1 MKISD
6 IHKLKNSKT
15 PFTTITAYDY
25 PTAKIIDDLNIP
37 LILVG
42 DSASMVIYGY
52 SDTTPITMNEML
64 LIAKAVRRGTNNS
77 LVVGDMPF
85 MSYQPSSE
93 LAVKN
98 AGRFVKEARMD
109 AVKLEG
115 GVEHI
120 AQIKAIIKAGIPVMG
135 HIGLKPQSVL
145 VDSGYKIH
153 GKTLNSA
160 LKIYHDALALEKAG
174 VFSLVLEGVPE
185 ELAQL
190 ITKAV
195 KIPTV
200 GIGAGK
206 FCDGQIQVIHDLIG
220 LFGDK
225 VPKHAK
231 AYLDLKMLISQ
242 SLVDYKKDVANT
254 KFPSKENTYNLD
266 KGVLEKLKEAIANI

>member
-6 IHKLKNSKT
+6 IQKLKNSKT

-98 AGRFVKEARMD
+98 AGRFIKVARMD
-109 AVKLEG
+109 
-115 GVEHI
+115 
-120 AQIKAIIKAGIPVMG
+120 Q
-135 HIGLKPQSVL
+135 
-145 VDSGYKIH
+145 
-153 GKTLNSA
+153 
-160 LKIYHDALALEKAG
+160 
-174 VFSLVLEGVPE
+174 
-185 ELAQL
+185 
-190 ITKAV
+190 
-195 KIPTV
+195 
-200 GIGAGK
+200 
-206 FCDGQIQVIHDLIG
+206 
-220 LFGDK
+220 
-225 VPKHAK
+225 
-231 AYLDLKMLISQ
+231 
-242 SLVDYKKDVANT
+242 
-254 KFPSKENTYNLD
+254 
-266 KGVLEKLKEAIANI
+266 

>member
-6 IHKLKNSKT
+6 IQKLKNSKT

-64 LIAKAVRRGTNNS
+64 LVAKAVRRGTNNS

-160 LKIYHDALALEKAG
+160 LKIYHDALALERAG